1 MNVFGEIGE
10 LIFIGDSNSF
20 VTSLEERTDA
30 FVASIKIANV
40 FCDYGAHKMANAVV
54 RILFEHEMKMV
65 GHEAVGEE
73 LYFPR
78 VVVGFARG

>member
-1 MNVFGEIGE
+1 
-10 LIFIGDSNSF
+10 
-20 VTSLEERTDA
+20 
-30 FVASIKIANV
+30 
-40 FCDYGAHKMANAVV
+40 MANAVV